1 MTSGT
6 NTHLRRIRLIRHG
19 SAEPSRFGQSDYTR
33 PLDQSGLDDLH
44 STAQQLRTRKE
55 NTADWLWT
63 SPAARTLATA
73 RTISTACQC
82 PMRSVED
89 LYLANPESILSILQT
104 TSDDFQ
110 DVILVGHNP
119 GISVLAGLL
128 GNPTL
133 TIKLAPLGIA
143 DLTFTS
149 SWQDVNFGRC
159 KLVANYDLK
168 AHT

>member
-1 MTSGT
+1 M
-6 NTHLRRIRLIRHG
+6 L
-19 SAEPSRFGQSDYTR
+19 
-33 PLDQSGLDDLH
+33 
-44 STAQQLRTRKE
+44 
-55 NTADWLWT
+55 
-63 SPAARTLATA
+63 
-73 RTISTACQC
+73 
-82 PMRSVED
+82 SVED

-133 TIKLAPLGIA
+133 TIELAPLGIA

-149 SWQDVNFGRC
+149 SWHDVNFGRC